1 MKPEAMMTDSIASE
15 KRPIAMWLVLLAT
28 AAALVNLP
36 IREARL
42 PAKVSAA

>member
-1 MKPEAMMTDSIASE
+1 MKLEIMMTDNTGSE
-15 KRPIAMWLVLLAT
+15 KRPIPMWLVLLA
-28 AAALVNLP
+28 AGAALVKLP

>member
-1 MKPEAMMTDSIASE
+1 MKSEAMMTDNTACE
-15 KRPIAMWLVLLAT
+15 NRPIAMWLVLLA
-28 AAALVNLP
+28 AGAALVKLP